1 MRAKVSVAS
10 GRSGGYSDGREVVT
24 SVPAVGEY
32 RDHLCELLE
41 QSDAKLIPE
50 EREILRAV
58 VRERRYGR
66 SQRLQASASAAVNTR
81 ASEIV
86 EVLESAARVLRPRE
100 TQSLDDF
107 VAGVEAPEVPA
118 SDYAPVRLRR
128 RSL

>member
-1 MRAKVSVAS
+1 
-10 GRSGGYSDGREVVT
+10 
-24 SVPAVGEY
+24 
-32 RDHLCELLE
+32 
-41 QSDAKLIPE
+41 
-50 EREILRAV
+50 
-58 VRERRYGR
+58 
-66 SQRLQASASAAVNTR
+66 VNTR

-100 TQSLDDF
+100 TQSRDDF